1 MVETIPKKIHQIL
14 FLICMVYTLWY
25 TCHMNE
31 EIINRAL
38 QVFLYTG
45 GIVAF
50 WQITKHMPK
59 ALYTLLECISVM
71 ACSVL
76 LLTPIAMIIEY
87 ILGGN
92 IHTTMMFA
100 GCLAGVG
107 LLCGI
112 WMVMVQSS
120 RELQGKKQYQY
131 VIL

>member
-1 MVETIPKKIHQIL
+1 MTSDMVIRT
-14 FLICMVYTLWY
+14 M
-25 TCHMNE
+25 
-31 EIINRAL
+31 

-76 LLTPIAMIIEY
+76 LLTPISMIIEFVV
-87 ILGGN
+87 GGK
-92 IHTTMMFA
+92 IDTTMM
-100 GCLAGVG
+100 LAGVLASVG
-107 LLCGI
+107 LFCGI
-112 WMVMVQSS
+112 WMIMVQSS

-131 VIL
+131 AVL

>member
-1 MVETIPKKIHQIL
+1 MTLDMVNRL
-14 FLICMVYTLWY
+14 FYVVVWG
-25 TCHMNE
+25 
-31 EIINRAL
+31 
-38 QVFLYTG
+38 G
-45 GIVAF
+45 GIIAF

-71 ACSVL
+71 SVTVLCIMPISAL
-76 LLTPIAMIIEY
+76 LEY

-120 RELQGKKQYQY
+120 RALQGKKEYQY

>member
-1 MVETIPKKIHQIL
+1 M
-14 FLICMVYTLWY
+14 TLDLVIR
-25 TCHMNE
+25 TM
-31 EIINRAL
+31 

-76 LLTPIAMIIEY
+76 CITPISMIIEFV
-87 ILGGN
+87 LSGN
-92 IHTTMMFA
+92 IDTTMM
-100 GCLAGVG
+100 LAGVLASVG
-107 LLCGI
+107 LLSGI
-112 WMVMVQSS
+112 WMIMVQSS
-120 RELQGKKQYQY
+120 RALQGKKEYQY

>member
-1 MVETIPKKIHQIL
+1 MTLDMV
-14 FLICMVYTLWY
+14 
-25 TCHMNE
+25 
-31 EIINRAL
+31 NRL
-38 QVFLYTG
+38 MYLVVWGG

-59 ALYTLLECISVM
+59 VLYTLLECISVM
-71 ACSVL
+71 AVTVL
-76 LLTPIAMIIEY
+76 CIMPISALVEFV
-87 ILGGN
+87 LGGN

-120 RELQGKKQYQY
+120 RALQGKKEYQY

>member
-1 MVETIPKKIHQIL
+1 
-14 FLICMVYTLWY
+14 
-25 TCHMNE
+25 MNE
-31 EIINRAL
+31 EIIQRAM
-38 QVFLYTG
+38 QVFLYSG
-45 GIVAF
+45 GIFAF

-71 ACSVL
+71 SVTVLCIIPISAL
-76 LLTPIAMIIEY
+76 LEY
-87 ILGGN
+87 VLGGN

-112 WMVMVQSS
+112 WMIMVQSS
-120 RELQGKKQYQY
+120 RALQGKKEYQY

>member
-1 MVETIPKKIHQIL
+1 MTLDMVIRT
-14 FLICMVYTLWY
+14 M
-25 TCHMNE
+25 
-31 EIINRAL
+31 

-45 GIVAF
+45 GIIAF
-50 WQITKHMPK
+50 WQITKYMPK
-59 ALYTLLECISVM
+59 ALYTTLECISVM
-71 ACSVL
+71 ASTVL
-76 LLTPIAMIIEY
+76 CITPIAMIIEY

-92 IHTTMMFA
+92 IHTTMIFV

-131 VIL
+131 VVL

>member
-1 MVETIPKKIHQIL
+1 MTLDMVIRT
-14 FLICMVYTLWY
+14 M
-25 TCHMNE
+25 
-31 EIINRAL
+31 

-76 LLTPIAMIIEY
+76 CITPISMIIEFV
-87 ILGGN
+87 LSGN
-92 IHTTMMFA
+92 IDTTMM
-100 GCLAGVG
+100 LAGVLSSVG
-107 LLCGI
+107 LLSGI
-112 WMVMVQSS
+112 WMIMVQSS
-120 RELQGKKQYQY
+120 RALQGKKEYQY